1 MDMAWPEQ
9 LSVGNAVLDSDHKK
23 LMGLVNDIDSLAK
36 EKDSF
41 ELLRAL
47 KLFKG
52 CMSSH
57 QINEEQFARALN
69 FPFGLHKL
77 AHQNMQTEIDLTEYE
92 LMKNSI
98 APTIFVTGHYPKFL
112 RDWLIKH
119 ITEEDML
126 MKPALQTYP
135 YDFKIGEAHAWIHA
149 GRTDNKVAA
158 PHRPQQM
165 KYAKDHFVINR

>member
-9 LSVGNAVLDSDHKK
+9 LSVGNAVIDSEHKN
-23 LMGLVNDIDSLAK
+23 LMSLVDDIDFLARG
-36 EKDSF
+36 KDSF
-41 ELLRAL
+41 ELSRVL

-52 CMSSH
+52 CMNRH
-57 QINEEQFARALN
+57 QINEEQFAQALN

-92 LMKNSI
+92 LKKNSI
-98 APTIFVTGHYPKFL
+98 APTIFVMEHYPQFL

-126 MKPALQTYP
+126 MKPVLQTYP
-135 YDFKIGEAHAWIHA
+135 YDFNIGEAHAWIQVHA
-149 GRTDNKVAA
+149 GRTGNKIAA
-158 PHRPQQM
+158 LHRPG
-165 KYAKDHFVINR
+165 R